1 MKIAVILAAAG
12 TSSRLGM
19 DIKKE
24 FIKMHSLLF
33 PTQIGGTVLST
44 AAEAFFVAINKK
56 SDFTFPRLIITTNAN
71 FFADTKKALLESDFV
86 KEQIEKQHTE
96 LELVEGGKT
105 RQESVFNALK
115 ALENDPPDIVL
126 IHDAARP
133 WVDVELIT
141 EVIDSVVTFEAAV
154 PAVPAVDTQ
163 KEVSEEGIIVRHLQR
178 RHIAAV
184 QTPQGFMYDKLLEG
198 HKKASLDGNVYTDD
212 TEIWG
217 KYCGDVKITTGST
230 DNIKITFKNDIEKI
244 AGE

>member
-33 PTQIGGTVLST
+33 PTQIGGTVLSIS
-44 AAEAFFVAINKK
+44 AEAFFVAINKK
-56 SDFTFPRLIITTNAN
+56 SDFSFSRLIITANAD
-71 FFADTKKALLESDFV
+71 FFEDTKKALLESAFV
-86 KEQIEKQHTE
+86 REQLEKQHTE

-133 WVDVELIT
+133 WVAVDLIT
-141 EVIDSVVTFEAAV
+141 EVIESVVTFEAAV
-154 PAVPAVDTQ
+154 PALPPVDTQ
-163 KEVSEEGIIVRHLQR
+163 KEVSEDGMIVRHLQR
-178 RHIAAV
+178 RQMAAV
-184 QTPQGFMYDKLLEG
+184 QTPQGFMYAKLLEA
-198 HKKASLDGNVYTDD
+198 HKKASLDGTNYTDD

-217 KYCGDVKITTGST
+217 KYCGDVKVTTGSAE
-230 DNIKITFKNDIEKI
+230 NIKITYQKDIEKI
-244 AGE
+244 VGE